1 MNLDHHRIDRPIRKG
16 KPLLNVLQR
25 PQNLHCIRHRHQDRV
40 RCSGALLRFAVHHLE
55 LNKNSL
61 QLLVNAYFRFTDI
74 YVNMRVH
81 RGFSVGFSIS
91 RTALEP
97 PVRDRR
103 AAWLWFIRS
112 TRSGI
117 ESSSINLDRR
127 GRNRTT
133 HIAISVTYA
142 FPRKCAAESFQ
153 RVKNAISD
161 RSTRLCGGSPL
172 ELPFLSGHLPAGH
185 EPLGPV
191 GVGWT
196 AALRIHMADTAM

>member
-1 MNLDHHRIDRPIRKG
+1 MIPLIGIWLRVVSLKLRLPIWATIRSDGSTTAPPIFRSVQSSRKNG
-16 KPLLNVLQR
+16 QTRATN
-25 PQNLHCIRHRHQDRV
+25 
-40 RCSGALLRFAVHHLE
+40 
-55 LNKNSL
+55 
-61 QLLVNAYFRFTDI
+61 
-74 YVNMRVH
+74 
-81 RGFSVGFSIS
+81 
-91 RTALEP
+91 LEP

-103 AAWLWFIRS
+103 AAWLWCIRS

-117 ESSSINLDRR
+117 ESSSINLDRP

-142 FPRKCAAESFQ
+142 FPRKSAAESFQ

-172 ELPFLSGHLPAGH
+172 ELPFLSGHLHAGH

-191 GVGWT
+191 GVGRT
-196 AALRIHMADTAM
+196 AALRIHVADTAM